1 MDASHFSDP
10 TRRWLAEG
18 RHVEIGGR
26 RIFVYERGA
35 GPTVLFLH
43 GFPTSCYDWR
53 GIIKLLAD
61 GYRCIALDFPGYG
74 LSDKPVAYSY
84 SLFQQADVVEA
95 LAQATGVTEAH
106 IVSHDVGTSVHTE
119 LLARAQEGRL
129 AFGVTS
135 STFLNGSMLQEMATI
150 TPFQKILGSNETLPQ
165 GIAICDNMTVNYVDG
180 LKAIMKRPECVSED
194 DAIVMNEL
202 LRYQD
207 GNRRIPAISGYMR
220 ERYVNKERWISA
232 LKSQQTPVQLIW
244 ADGDPVANVEMGR
257 ALSREVPQARY
268 TELPG
273 LGHFLLIEDPM
284 AVGKHIR
291 AFIES
296 LS

>member
-1 MDASHFSDP
+1 
-10 TRRWLAEG
+10 
-18 RHVEIGGR
+18 
-26 RIFVYERGA
+26 
-35 GPTVLFLH
+35 
-43 GFPTSCYDWR
+43 
-53 GIIKLLAD
+53 
-61 GYRCIALDFPGYG
+61 
-74 LSDKPVAYSY
+74 
-84 SLFQQADVVEA
+84 
-95 LAQATGVTEAH
+95 
-106 IVSHDVGTSVHTE
+106 
-119 LLARAQEGRL
+119 
-129 AFGVTS
+129 
-135 STFLNGSMLQEMATI
+135 
-150 TPFQKILGSNETLPQ
+150 
-165 GIAICDNMTVNYVDG
+165 
-180 LKAIMKRPECVSED
+180 
-194 DAIVMNEL
+194 
-202 LRYQD
+202 
-207 GNRRIPAISGYMR
+207 MR

>member
-1 MDASHFSDP
+1 MDTSTFSQP

-18 RHVEIGGR
+18 RHIDIGGR
-26 RIFVYERGA
+26 RIFVYERGS
-35 GPTVLFLH
+35 GPAVLLLH

-53 GIIKLLAD
+53 GVIDLLSD
-61 GYRCIALDFPGYG
+61 NHRCLALDFPGYG
-74 LSDKPVAYSY
+74 LSDKPLAYSY
-84 SLFQQADVVEA
+84 SLFQQADVVEG
-95 LAQATGVTEAH
+95 LAQALGVSDAH

-129 AFGVTS
+129 AFRIRS

-150 TPFQKILGSNETLPQ
+150 TPFQKIMGSNETLPQ
-165 GIAICDNMTVNYVDG
+165 GIAICDNMTVNYVAG
-180 LKAIMKRPECVSED
+180 LKAIMKRPECLSED
-194 DAIVMNEL
+194 DAVVMNEL

-207 GNRRIPAISGYMR
+207 GNKRIPAIAGYMR
-220 ERYVNKERWISA
+220 ERYVNKERWIGA
-232 LKSQQTPVQLIW
+232 LKSQRTPVHLIW

-273 LGHFLLIEDPM
+273 LGHFLLMEDPK
-284 AVGKHIR
+284 AVAKHIR
-291 AFIES
+291 EFIES
-296 LS
+296 V